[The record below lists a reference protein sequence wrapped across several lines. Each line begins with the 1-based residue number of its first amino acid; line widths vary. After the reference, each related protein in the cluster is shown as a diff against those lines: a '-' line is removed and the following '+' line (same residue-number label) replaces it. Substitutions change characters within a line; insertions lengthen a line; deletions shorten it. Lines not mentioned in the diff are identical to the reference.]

1 MAFPR
6 DAAQQVTCQVL
17 RSRRQLDELRLR
29 QPREPVNTKAQRST
43 LAAQLLGIDGS
54 AHAWVL
60 EPATNILYEMTLS
73 MQKYLNIK
81 PGSNFKDT
89 SHWDHLLAVRNK

>member
-1 MAFPR
+1 M
-6 DAAQQVTCQVL
+6 
-17 RSRRQLDELRLR
+17 S
-29 QPREPVNTKAQRST
+29 QPREQVNTKAQRST
-43 LAAQLLGIDGS
+43 LAAQLLGIDGC

-81 PGSNFKDT
+81 PGSNFRDT